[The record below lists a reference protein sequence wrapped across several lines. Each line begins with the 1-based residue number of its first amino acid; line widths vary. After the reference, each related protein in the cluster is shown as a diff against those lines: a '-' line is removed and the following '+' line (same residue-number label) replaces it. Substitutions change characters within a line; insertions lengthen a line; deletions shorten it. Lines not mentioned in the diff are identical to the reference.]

1 MVDVPNLMIYL
12 FLPFFR
18 QTQLSKL
25 EEERNNLREDV
36 ERINVEK
43 ADLLVQI
50 EAGEGMNTALQQLK
64 QQNVRPRPL

>member
-1 MVDVPNLMIYL
+1 MIYL
-12 FLPFFR
+12 FLSPFR

-43 ADLLVQI
+43 ADLVVQI